1 MNNAKAIQ
9 TSFNTLFNIENIANF
24 YIIGFSFF
32 LTCYYFEMY
41 KNLTIK
47 NCISQPLDH
56 LALV

>member
-9 TSFNTLFNIENIANF
+9 ISFNNLFNIKNVANF
-24 YIIGFSFF
+24 YIIGSSFF
-32 LTCYYFEMY
+32 LACYYFEMY

-47 NCISQPLDH
+47 DCISQLLDN